1 MSLVRKYSV
10 VPTNVDTE
18 TLECEALAYIEQNDG
33 TYIARMVSLV
43 NDDVGNKFVI
53 VKKSQNKHIMYHG
66 DSISLTETEEVIE
79 QLVDREIIY
88 RR

>member
-1 MSLVRKYSV
+1 MLVRKYSV

-33 TYIARMVSLV
+33 TYIARMVSLI
-43 NDDVGNKFVI
+43 NDDVGNKFVV
-53 VKKSQNKHIMYHG
+53 VKKSQNKHIMCHG
-66 DSISLTETEEVIE
+66 DFSLTEEVME